1 LFVIEILNPQITQ
14 IDLRNLWITTE
25 ENMPEETFDKVAAVK
40 LLNQI
45 MEAELA
51 GVVRYTHYSLM
62 VFGHNRIPIVSWLR
76 GEANTCLAHAN
87 EAGELVTHF
96 GDHPSLKIG
105 ALLETHKHGIN
116 DILIE
121 SLEAERAGL
130 ALYKELYELVKDRS
144 VLLEDYARRM
154 IAEEQLHVGE
164 VNKMLRK
171 PGDIDQFKA

>member
-1 LFVIEILNPQITQ
+1 MADESLNTS
-14 IDLRNLWITTE
+14 T
-25 ENMPEETFDKVAAVK
+25 AVK

-76 GEANTCLAHAN
+76 SEATVCLAHAN
-87 EAGELVTHF
+87 EAGELVTHL
-96 GDHPSLKIG
+96 GEHPSLKIG

-116 DILIE
+116 DILLE
-121 SLEAERAGL
+121 SLEAEKDGL
-130 ALYKELYELVKDRS
+130 ALYRQLLDAVRDKS

-154 IAEEQLHVGE
+154 IGEEELHIGE

-171 PGDIDQFKA
+171 PGEITQFATS

>member
-1 LFVIEILNPQITQ
+1 
-14 IDLRNLWITTE
+14 
-25 ENMPEETFDKVAAVK
+25 MPEETFDKTAAVK

-62 VFGHNRIPIVSWLR
+62 VFGHNRIPIAGWLR
-76 GEANTCLAHAN
+76 NEANTCLAHAN

-96 GDHPSLKIG
+96 GEHPSLKIG

-121 SLEAERAGL
+121 SLEAERTGL
-130 ALYKELYELVKDRS
+130 ALYRELFELVRDRS

-154 IAEEQLHVGE
+154 IAEEELHVGE

>member
-1 LFVIEILNPQITQ
+1 
-14 IDLRNLWITTE
+14 
-25 ENMPEETFDKVAAVK
+25 MPEETFDKAAAVK

-51 GVVRYTHYSLM
+51 GVVRYTHYALM

-76 GEANTCLAHAN
+76 NEATTCLTHAN

-96 GDHPSLKIG
+96 GEHPSLKIG

-121 SLEAERAGL
+121 SLEAERTGL
-130 ALYKELYELVKDRS
+130 ALYKDLFDLVRDRS

-154 IAEEQLHVGE
+154 IAEEELHVGE

-171 PGDIDQFKA
+171 PGEITQFQA

>member
-1 LFVIEILNPQITQ
+1 MAE
-14 IDLRNLWITTE
+14 D
-25 ENMPEETFDKVAAVK
+25 FDKTTAVK

-51 GVVRYTHYSLM
+51 GVVRYTHYALM

-76 GEANTCLAHAN
+76 NEATTCLAHAN

-96 GDHPSLKIG
+96 GEHPSLKIG

-121 SLEAERAGL
+121 SLEAESTGL
-130 ALYKELYELVKDRS
+130 SLYKQLFELVRDRS

-154 IAEEQLHVGE
+154 IAEEELHVGE

-171 PGDIDQFKA
+171 PGEITRYQA

>member
-1 LFVIEILNPQITQ
+1 MAANMA
-14 IDLRNLWITTE
+14 E
-25 ENMPEETFDKVAAVK
+25 EKFDKATAVQ
-40 LLNQI
+40 LLNHI

-76 GEANTCLAHAN
+76 NEATTCLAHAN

-96 GDHPSLKIG
+96 GEHPSLKIG

-121 SLEAERAGL
+121 SLEAEKTGL
-130 ALYKELYELVKDRS
+130 ALYKELFELVRDRS

-154 IAEEQLHVGE
+154 IAEEELHVGE

>member
-1 LFVIEILNPQITQ
+1 MSDDTLDIA
-14 IDLRNLWITTE
+14 
-25 ENMPEETFDKVAAVK
+25 AAVK
-40 LLNQI
+40 VLNQI

-76 GEANTCLAHAN
+76 GEANVCLSHAN
-87 EAGELVTHF
+87 EAGELVTHL
-96 GDHPSLKIG
+96 GEHPSLKIG

-116 DILIE
+116 DILLE
-121 SLEAERAGL
+121 SLEVEREGL
-130 ALYKELYELVKDRS
+130 ALYRQLLDVVVGKS

-154 IAEEQLHVGE
+154 IGEEDLHIGE

-171 PGDIDQFKA
+171 PGEITQFSAQ

>member
-1 LFVIEILNPQITQ
+1 MA
-14 IDLRNLWITTE
+14 D
-25 ENMPEETFDKVAAVK
+25 ENFDTAAAVK

-76 GEANTCLAHAN
+76 NEANTCLSHAN

-96 GDHPSLKIG
+96 GEHPSLKIG
-105 ALLETHKHGIN
+105 SLLETHKHGIN
-116 DILIE
+116 DILVE
-121 SLEAERAGL
+121 SLAAEKAGL
-130 ALYKELYELVKDRS
+130 ALYKQLLDMVVDRS
-144 VLLEDYARRM
+144 VLLEEYARRM
-154 IAEEQLHVGE
+154 IAEEELHIGE

-171 PGDIDQFKA
+171 PGEIEQFVVA